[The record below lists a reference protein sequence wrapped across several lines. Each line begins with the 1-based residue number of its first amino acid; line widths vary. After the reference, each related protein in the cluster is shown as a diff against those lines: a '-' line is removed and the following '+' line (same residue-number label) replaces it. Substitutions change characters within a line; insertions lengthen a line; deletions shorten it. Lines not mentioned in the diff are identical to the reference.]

1 MVNGLSEP
9 SESVPVKV
17 VPLGGLGEIGLNLM
31 VIECGSHA
39 IIIDAGVLFPEERD
53 LGIGLILPELAYLE
67 QSRLTLD
74 GIILT
79 HGHEDHI
86 GALAYLLRR
95 FPAPVFGTEV
105 TLAFVRRGLA
115 EDGLNGAD
123 LRELV
128 PGREIGLGPFW
139 IEPVRVTHSTPNAVA
154 LAIRT
159 PAGLIVHSGDF
170 KIDPEPVDGQFFDTA
185 RFAQLGEEGVTLL
198 FSDSTN
204 VERAG
209 RTGSESSIKP
219 VLRDLIK
226 RTRGRFILS
235 SFSSHL
241 HRIRQFAETA
251 HEAGRYVVPLGRR
264 MAESVRLGAE
274 TGQLNLPPGTFID
287 RAEADFLQP
296 KRLAYLAGGSQGEP
310 LSAMAK
316 LAADSHPQVQLDQND
331 VVVFSSRSIPGNERA
346 INGMINHLYKRGAEV
361 YYDAVARVH
370 VSGHASR
377 DELAELIHL
386 VKPRYFVPVHGEYRH
401 LQRHRALA
409 IENDLPEAN
418 CFLLE
423 DGQTLVMEDGIARRG
438 HDATAGR
445 VVADGD
451 EVALDSLL
459 RERRALARDGA
470 LVAIVTISARNG
482 QVVASPELLSRGV
495 VSNNGVSPHM
505 VRARAELADR
515 LRSFRNNGDGRANTE
530 RLKDEIVRVLRRY
543 FSDETGKRPMIVPY
557 VLEV

>member
-1 MVNGLSEP
+1 MVNELSEP
-9 SESVPVKV
+9 SESVPVRI

-74 GIILT
+74 GILLT

-159 PAGLIVHSGDF
+159 PGGLIVHSGDF

-185 RFAQLGEEGVTLL
+185 RFKQLGEEGVTLL

-204 VERAG
+204 VERAS
-209 RTGSESSIKP
+209 RTRSESSIKP
-219 VLRDLIK
+219 VLRDLIR
-226 RTRGRFILS
+226 RTRGRFVLS

-241 HRIRQFAETA
+241 HRIRQFAESA
-251 HEAGRYVVPLGRR
+251 HEAGRYVVPLGAAWLKASGSAWRPG
-264 MAESVRLGAE
+264 SSICRLGRLSIAPRPISFE
-274 TGQLNLPPGTFID
+274 
-287 RAEADFLQP
+287 P

-316 LAADSHPQVQLDQND
+316 LAADSHPQVQLDQGD

-361 YYDAVARVH
+361 YYDGVAPVH

-409 IENDLPEAN
+409 MKMTFPKP
-418 CFLLE
+418 
-423 DGQTLVMEDGIARRG
+423 
-438 HDATAGR
+438 TAFFWKMAKR
-445 VVADGD
+445 WCSKMA
-451 EVALDSLL
+451 
-459 RERRALARDGA
+459 
-470 LVAIVTISARNG
+470 
-482 QVVASPELLSRGV
+482 SRGGAV
-495 VSNNGVSPHM
+495 MPRPASCGRWRRNRTRFAVARAA
-505 VRARAELADR
+505 RARPRWCPGRYRYHLGPQRAAYR
-515 LRSFRNNGDGRANTE
+515 QSRSAFTRSGE
-530 RLKDEIVRVLRRY
+530 Q
-543 FSDETGKRPMIVPY
+543 
-557 VLEV
+557 